1 MEKLFSE
8 NSVRSSHAVLMLLT
22 LPAMAF
28 AADPKLP
35 AFPGAEG
42 FGALATGGRGG
53 EIVHVTTVAD
63 AGPGSLREAVSKPN
77 RIVVFDVAGVIKL
90 QSNLDVQDNMTLLG
104 QTAPGDGIAIYNRT
118 TSFSGH
124 KNIIVRYLRFR
135 EGIAGDRGKC
145 AINCST
151 GSNMIFDHCSIQWGR
166 WDCLGCTVNSHDITF
181 QYCAIGEGLDPQRFG
196 ALVDTVENITI
207 SHNLWISNQ
216 SRNPKVKGTIQYI
229 NNVVYNYGGTGLAGG
244 HSAADHYVD
253 VINNY
258 LIAGPSSTGHAFSG
272 FSSSDKVYDSGNL
285 VDLDR
290 DGKLN
295 GRSVTHANYNDPT
308 GGGDEGEGGTG
319 GVVIPDGQKPY
330 PTFMTKAWAVDG
342 KAPPVAVTVYSAAD
356 AFKKVAAGAGCSLH
370 RDSVDARLFA
380 ELASL
385 GTKGKIIK
393 DEAEAGGI
401 GEIKPAAAPANAD
414 HDGIPDAWEKAHGLN
429 PNDPA
434 DAKKLDASGYMQ
446 IEVYANE
453 IAAKQ

>member
-1 MEKLFSE
+1 LFYKQLIRISPL
-8 NSVRSSHAVLMLLT
+8 LMCATAL
-22 LPAMAF
+22 
-28 AADPKLP
+28 AADPVKLP

-53 EIVHVTTVAD
+53 EIVHVTTLAD
-63 AGPGSLREAVSKPN
+63 KGPGSLRDAVSKPN
-77 RIVVFDVAGVIKL
+77 RFVVFDVAGVIKL
-90 QSNLDVQDNMTLLG
+90 DSNVDVLDNITLAG

-118 TSFSGH
+118 VSVSTH
-124 KNIIVRYLRFR
+124 KNIIIRYLRFR

-196 ALVDTVENITI
+196 ALVDTVENVTI
-207 SHNLWISNQ
+207 SHNLWVSNQ
-216 SRNPKVKGTIQYI
+216 SRNPKAKGTIQYI

-244 HSAADHYVD
+244 HSSADHQLD

-258 LIAGPSSTGHAFSG
+258 LIAGPSSSGHAIAG
-272 FSSSDKVYDSGNL
+272 FSSSDKVFDSGNL
-285 VDLDR
+285 VDLNK

-295 GRSVTHANYNDPT
+295 GRPVTHADYNDPT
-308 GGGDEGEGGTG
+308 GGADDGDGEAKGAGGTG
-319 GVVIPDGQKPY
+319 GVVIPTGQNSY
-330 PTFMTKAWAVDG
+330 PTFVAKSWSEG
-342 KAPPVAVTVYSAAD
+342 KPPIAVTVDSAVD
-356 AFKKVAAGAGCSLH
+356 AFKKVSAGAGASIH
-370 RDSVDARLFA
+370 RDPVDTRLFA

-393 DEAEAGGI
+393 DEAESGGI
-401 GEIKPAAAPANAD
+401 GTIKPATAAVDTD
-414 HDGIPDAWEKAHGLN
+414 HDGIPDEWEKAHGL
-429 PNDPA
+429 DPSNA
-434 DAKKLDASGYMQ
+434 DDAKSLNKDGYMM

-453 IAAKQ
+453 LAAQQK